1 MKIYD
6 ISREVFSSKVFPG
19 DPVPGHQPVL
29 ELAKGDSCN
38 LTALTL
44 GSHSGTHMDA
54 PAHFVPGGKT
64 IDQVELRRC
73 VGSCQVVEAD
83 GSLDRDWAKSVLGT
97 GVKRLLVKGQ
107 AQLSLEAAQELADGG
122 LLFLG
127 IESMTVGDPS
137 DPGPIHRALLKA
149 EVAVLE
155 SCDLSQVREGSYFLV
170 AQPLLYG
177 GLDGAQ
183 VRPLLLEGL
192 G

>member
-1 MKIYD
+1 M
-6 ISREVFSSKVFPG
+6 
-19 DPVPGHQPVL
+19 
-29 ELAKGDSCN
+29 
-38 LTALTL
+38 
-44 GSHSGTHMDA
+44 
-54 PAHFVPGGKT
+54 
-64 IDQVELRRC
+64 
-73 VGSCQVVEAD
+73 
-83 GSLDRDWAKSVLGT
+83 
-97 GVKRLLVKGQ
+97 
-107 AQLSLEAAQELADGG
+107 
-122 LLFLG
+122 G

-155 SCDLSQVREGSYFLV
+155 SCDLSQVPEGKYFLV